1 MKKSQKLF
9 ILLSLFLLIIILPTS
24 FASDLDSTSSSID
37 KTSTQVID
45 ITINED
51 KIENIENIKN
61 IENIDKIDEI
71 DKIDN
76 IDNFE
81 KNNNININSNNS
93 LKDNLNIKSEK
104 TNHIIDIKENKTEY
118 NIDEENKLFKE
129 NKNILKDSGTVYF
142 DANATT
148 DGTGSES
155 SPYKTLNGR
164 LSGYSTYIFAPGT
177 YTISSAPF
185 SFLSSSDM
193 TLKGSNPVTTIIEY
207 TGTGTFL
214 NTSSVLNF
222 IGITLKNIHIEST
235 GLLNATNTIFDGGV
249 APVEA
254 EGSYYYGNSYGG
266 AIKKS
271 ASGGIFDGIFGSSS
285 KGLIL
290 NNCTFRNNHAAYGG
304 AIYISNDSANITD
317 TIFESNYA
325 ENGGGSISAINGANL
340 TIINSKF
347 NNDYSKYDG
356 AGGVY
361 LFNYSKAIIKDSQF
375 NNNSAGLGAG
385 VTSLR
390 STAIISNSNFTQNN
404 VSYAGGAVFGMY
416 GNLSIENSIFDSNK
430 ARYGGAIYADNLTSL
445 ILRNGVYSNNQATGI
460 GGAILS
466 FVNKESKITSSSYR
480 NNKAEKYPDLYE
492 SNYLDIFIGNENYD
506 MLIYNSSYTGSLPS
520 KFDLRDIN
528 AVTGLNDQA
537 NSGNC
542 WAYSSIAV
550 LESCAMKASGNAY
563 NFSEG
568 NLKNLAQIFSDFGW
582 GYETN
587 EGGFYQMPIGYL
599 TSWIGPV
606 NSTEDPAD
614 DWDVIAPV
622 LDSAVHVQNIL
633 YLGRTSYT
641 DNNKIKEAIMKYGAI
656 ATEIYISNSYLQSNG
671 NYYCNKDMDR
681 NHAICVIGWDDS
693 RSISGAPGNGA
704 WIVKNSY
711 GSKWGDGGYGYVSYY
726 DHTLFRL
733 NDQSHNSF
741 TIIFNDTVRFNR
753 NYQYDYAGFTDYFV
767 TGKDTIY
774 YANEFTAEYDD
785 NLAAFSTYFNKTSSW
800 EAKVYLNGI
809 LKETLTGISDGG
821 YYTFNLKNLIP
832 LQKSDKFRIE
842 IKLQSD
848 NQANFPIS
856 EATQYG
862 STRKHFK
869 PGVSFFSY
877 DGNNW
882 TDLYNYSFSYGD
894 GQSAGSHIYY
904 GQVACIK
911 AFTTS
916 TPQDPANTRIEIE
929 KIDKNGII
937 ASLKNSKGII
947 SNGKLIFTINN
958 QSQIISI
965 IDGHAIL
972 NRTFTP
978 GNYSIRI
985 EYNGSENY
993 NPSSTELIYEL
1004 KKENLNLNLES
1015 SNIKFGE
1022 NLNVKINLT
1031 DDYGNIVNLPLRVNI
1046 INDNN
1051 ITVFND
1057 TLSNGNGNLNISS
1070 LAVGVYRIVAY
1081 ASDVYY
1087 NDVNR
1092 TKTIIVENINTKI
1105 DPNIEVLANNISSG
1119 ENLTINVIFNC
1130 ENAMINLKINNGSYV
1145 SLIQNG
1151 CCSFNIPNLKEGRY
1165 NYTVSFNG
1173 NNQYNSASINGNIIV
1188 SNNQSDDRKIE
1199 TTLLVDELVK
1209 YYGSS
1214 QEMIIYLIDG
1224 NNNPIANQLLNIEIN
1239 NTVDSSKNKAYNQ
1252 ITNENGIVSIPIN
1265 HDIGEYD
1272 VFVKFKGNENYNSS
1286 SKTSKISIKDKF
1298 EVTNLTETQGKIS
1311 PIFVYAHDINGN
1323 PLKNVRIRFKVADG
1337 WYSRKTNDEGVAK
1350 FNIYLNPGDYIIL
1363 SINTLTNET
1372 KESSVHIIEN
1382 KEANPLISS
1391 IFKEDYK
1398 AFDKSKAIL
1407 SMNYLKL
1414 NGLNIV
1420 KHSKNSDKEI
1430 KVKSLNLLKH
1440 KIISDKKIK
1449 NNILK
1454 LYQYS
1459 KLNNRILKDN
1469 KNIISFVNEYK
1480 GFIFVKNAKFIFNC
1494 LLSQNRLNL
1503 VDDFNLKPLYAKSR

>member
-1 MKKSQKLF
+1 M
-9 ILLSLFLLIIILPTS
+9 IIIIPTS
-24 FASDLDSTSSSID
+24 FASDLDDTITSID
-37 KTSTQVID
+37 NTSIQAID
-45 ITINED
+45 ITSNED
-51 KIENIENIKN
+51 NNIENYYN
-61 IENIDKIDEI
+61 IN
-71 DKIDN
+71 KIDN
-76 IDNFE
+76 NCNIDN
-81 KNNNININSNNS
+81 NSNNC

-104 TNHIIDIKENKTEY
+104 TNQVIDIKENINGENANEKT
-118 NIDEENKLFKE
+118 KLLKD
-129 NKNILKDSGTVYF
+129 NKNVLKDSGTAYF
-142 DANATT
+142 DANAAT
-148 DGTGSES
+148 DGSGTES

-177 YTISSAPF
+177 YTISSAPY

-193 TLKGSNPVTTIIEY
+193 TLKGSNPVTTIIEF

-235 GLLNATNTIFDGGV
+235 GLLNASNTIFDGGI

-271 ASGGIFDGIFGSSS
+271 ASGGLFDGIFGSSS

-290 NNCTFRNNHAAYGG
+290 DNCTFRNNHAAYGG
-304 AIYISNDSANITD
+304 AIYISNDTANITN
-317 TIFESNYA
+317 TIFENNYA
-325 ENGGGSISAINGANL
+325 ENGGGSISAVNGANL
-340 TIINSKF
+340 TIINCKF
-347 NNDYSKYDG
+347 NNDFSKYDG

-390 STAIISNSNFTQNN
+390 STAIISNSNFTNNN

-416 GNLSIENSIFDSNK
+416 GNLSIENSNFDSNK
-430 ARYGGAIYADNLTSL
+430 ARYGGAVYGDNLTSL
-445 ILRNGVYSNNQATGI
+445 ILRNGIYSNNQATGI

-466 FVNKESKITSSSYR
+466 FVNKNSQITNPSYR
-480 NNKAEKYPDLYE
+480 DNKAEKYPDLYE
-492 SNYLDIFIGNENYD
+492 SEYLDIFIGNENYD

-520 KFDLRDIN
+520 KFDLRNIN

-599 TSWIGPV
+599 TSWLGPV
-606 NSTEDPAD
+606 NSTDDPAD

-741 TIIFNDTVRFNR
+741 TIIFNDTIRFNR

-767 TGKDTIY
+767 TGHDTIY

-785 NLAAFSTYFNKTSSW
+785 NLAAFSTYFNKTSNW

-809 LKETLTGISDGG
+809 LKDTLSGISDGG
-821 YYTFNLKNLIP
+821 YYTFNLNNQIP
-832 LQKSDKFRIE
+832 LQKGDKFRIE

-869 PGVSFFSY
+869 PGVSFFSF

-916 TPQDPANTRIEIE
+916 LPQDPASTRIEIE
-929 KIDKNGII
+929 KIDKTGII
-937 ASLKNSKGII
+937 ASLKNSEGII
-947 SNGKLIFTINN
+947 NNGNLIFTINN
-958 QSQIISI
+958 QSQSISI
-965 IDGHAIL
+965 TDGHAIL

-978 GNYSIRI
+978 GNYSIKI
-985 EYNGSENY
+985 AYNGSESY
-993 NPSSTELIYEL
+993 NPTSTELIYEL

-1022 NLNVKINLT
+1022 KLNVKINLT
-1031 DDYGNIVNLPLRVNI
+1031 DDYGNIVEIPVTVNI
-1046 INDNN
+1046 FNDNN
-1051 ITVFND
+1051 ISIFNN
-1057 TLSNGNGNLNISS
+1057 TISNGNGNLSVSS
-1070 LAVGVYRIVAY
+1070 LAVGVYKIVAY
-1081 ASDVYY
+1081 ASDLYY
-1087 NDVNR
+1087 NDINR

-1105 DPNIEVLANNISSG
+1105 DPNIEIVANNIAPG
-1119 ENLTINVIFNC
+1119 ENLTIKVIFNC

-1151 CCSFNIPNLKEGRY
+1151 SCSFNIPNLNEGSY
-1165 NYTVSFNG
+1165 NYTISFNG
-1173 NNQYNSASINGNIIV
+1173 NNQYNSVSINGNIIV
-1188 SNNQSDDRKIE
+1188 SNNQSENRKID
-1199 TTLLVDELVK
+1199 TILVIDELVK

-1214 QEMIIYLIDG
+1214 KELIIHLIDE
-1224 NNNPIANQLLNIEIN
+1224 NNDSVANKRLNIEIN
-1239 NTVDSSKNKAYNQ
+1239 STVDSNKNKAYNQ
-1252 ITNENGIVSIPIN
+1252 FSDENGTVSISIN
-1265 HDIGEYD
+1265 QDIGEYD
-1272 VFVKFKGNENYNSS
+1272 VFVKFEGDEKYNSS
-1286 SKTSKISIKDKF
+1286 YNHSKISIKDKF
-1298 EVTNLTETQGKIS
+1298 EVTNLTENKGKIS
-1311 PIFVYAHDINGN
+1311 PIYVYAHDINGN

-1372 KESSVHIIEN
+1372 RESSVHIIEN
-1382 KEANPLISS
+1382 KESNSLITS
-1391 IFKEDYK
+1391 IFKEDSK
-1398 AFDKSKAIL
+1398 VFDKSKSII
-1407 SMNYLKL
+1407 SSDDLKL
-1414 NGLNIV
+1414 NGLSLIKQIN
-1420 KHSKNSDKEI
+1420 KDKI
-1430 KVKSLNLLKH
+1430 NRNSLNLFKH
-1440 KIISDKKIK
+1440 IKSYDEDMK

-1454 LYQYS
+1454 LDQYL
-1459 KLNNRILKDN
+1459 KIDNCILKAN
-1469 KNIISFVNEYK
+1469 KNIINYSNEQN
-1480 GFIFVKNAKFIFNC
+1480 GFIFIKNAKFIFNC
-1494 LLSQNRLNL
+1494 LLINNRLNL
-1503 VDDFNLKPLYAKSR
+1503 AEIFNLNL